1 MVGKEGDNFVCNP
14 GDEKLNNSPLE
25 LIVSATEET
34 ITMLD
39 GAAQEISEEELGR
52 AISFAQKEIL
62 ILIGFFRHIANV
74 LKIEKATTKE
84 NNLNIQQNE

>member
-1 MVGKEGDNFVCNP
+1 MVGKEGDNFVCIP
-14 GDEKLNNSPLE
+14 SDEKLNNSPLE